1 MTDSPSNYNNLLHDG
16 NLTSANYE
24 LNKKSFKDHEK
35 EVVKDI
41 INAKRLYYTRI
52 FNVYRSD
59 MKKTWKTINE
69 TLSKNKQILE
79 LPSSFFHNG
88 KELTNPSEIASEF
101 NKHFANIGKTV
112 ASEIASNTTNN
123 SDYTQY
129 LKTPSLKT
137 CTFKCVTQEDIVK
150 AIDNLEN
157 KNSSGHDGISNKVL
171 KYIKLELSNSLTL
184 IVNQM
189 LTTGIFPD
197 SFKKSKITPIF
208 KKGDSSLLINYRPI
222 SLLPTIS
229 KILSWKNHTK
239 MVANKISR
247 VIGILFRLKNIF
259 PKEILL
265 TLYNTLIYSYIN
277 YGLLVWG
284 IESSRIEALQ
294 KKAIRLVTII
304 ALILLTQPHYL

>member
-1 MTDSPSNYNNLLHDG
+1 ML
-16 NLTSANYE
+16 
-24 LNKKSFKDHEK
+24 
-35 EVVKDI
+35 
-41 INAKRLYYTRI
+41 
-52 FNVYRSD
+52 
-59 MKKTWKTINE
+59 
-69 TLSKNKQILE
+69 
-79 LPSSFFHNG
+79 
-88 KELTNPSEIASEF
+88 
-101 NKHFANIGKTV
+101 

-222 SLLPTIS
+222 SLLPTTGVMLNFFAGWPIGPA
-229 KILSWKNHTK
+229 KIYFGWSAVSFTCP
-239 MVANKISR
+239 R
-247 VIGILFRLKNIF
+247 YYYRL
-259 PKEILL
+259 
-265 TLYNTLIYSYIN
+265 
-277 YGLLVWG
+277 W
-284 IESSRIEALQ
+284 
-294 KKAIRLVTII
+294 
-304 ALILLTQPHYL
+304 

>member
-1 MTDSPSNYNNLLHDG
+1 MEKTP
-16 NLTSANYE
+16 LTSANYE
-24 LNKKSFKDHEK
+24 LNKKSLKDHEK

-88 KELTNPSEIASEF
+88 KELTNPSENASEF
-101 NKHFANIGKTV
+101 NKHFANIGKTL

-129 LKTPSLKT
+129 LNTPSLKI

-150 AIDNLEN
+150 AIDNLET
-157 KNSSGHDGISNKVL
+157 KNSSGHDGILNKVL

-208 KKGDSSLLINYRPI
+208 KKR
-222 SLLPTIS
+222 
-229 KILSWKNHTK
+229 
-239 MVANKISR
+239 
-247 VIGILFRLKNIF
+247 
-259 PKEILL
+259 EIP
-265 TLYNTLIYSYIN
+265 LY
-277 YGLLVWG
+277 
-284 IESSRIEALQ
+284 
-294 KKAIRLVTII
+294 
-304 ALILLTQPHYL
+304 